1 MSATMWAMIAYC
13 FSAALAVLLLVFSGP
28 KRWYWHILSL
38 AAALAVGLTP
48 VPVKWNTPQASV
60 VIGVIF
66 VFLFLWGAAAPVFL
80 KCRRHA

>member
-1 MSATMWAMIAYC
+1 MWAMIAYC
-13 FSAALAVLLLVFSGP
+13 FSAALAGLLLFFSGP
-28 KRWYWHILSL
+28 KRWYWHLLSL

-66 VFLFLWGAAAPVFL
+66 VFLFLWGVAAPVFL
-80 KCRRHA
+80 WCRRRA